1 MGEQPRAFA
10 RLPRG
15 NLRPVLDL
23 VIAGGLVIDGTG
35 SPGFDGWVGVD
46 GDRIAIVAHEGI
58 PVPEA
63 ARTIDAAGAVV
74 APGFIDV
81 HNHSDLSPFVLPAM
95 PSVIRQGVTTV
106 VVGNCGLSPWPLAGY
121 PEAVELAY
129 ADPAEHPAPSWKSFG
144 DYLAAIDEV
153 KPGVNVAALVGHGSI
168 RLEVLGTDRRAPDA
182 TELARMRAL
191 VADALDA
198 GAVGLSTGLVY
209 APGIHATTDEVVALA
224 EESATR
230 GGIYASHI
238 RGEGRDLFRAV
249 DEALEIGRRAQL
261 PVHISHLKCESS
273 RVWGRAEELL
283 ETIHGAEDAT
293 GDQYPYAAWNSSL
306 ASLLPPWASPDELE
320 RVARVASQRD
330 RLRRAV
336 EDGEEGFQ
344 SSIDGVGWDRI
355 VIVGTKD
362 QRWRGLDVATI
373 GEEMGFDPFAAF
385 VRLLVED
392 PSTSCIGHAMHED
405 DVHTI
410 VADPEV
416 FVASDGSA
424 IDPVSPAGSLPVHP
438 RDYGTFPR
446 VLARYVREEGVLTLE
461 AAIRK
466 MTSLPADRFGL
477 TDRGR
482 IAEGSSADLVVL
494 DPGTVADKST
504 YESPHRFP
512 TGVTAVLV
520 NGDRAQPGAPRGHAG
535 RAIRSS

>member
-1 MGEQPRAFA
+1 M
-10 RLPRG
+10 
-15 NLRPVLDL
+15 LDL
-23 VIAGGLVIDGTG
+23 VITDAVVVDGTG
-35 SPGFDGWVGVD
+35 APGFRGWVGVR
-46 GDRIAIVAHEGI
+46 GDRIAVVGHDGM

-63 ARTIDAAGAVV
+63 ARTIDAAGQVV

-95 PSVIRQGVTTV
+95 PSAIRQGVTTV

-129 ADPAEHPAPSWKSFG
+129 ADPAEHPAPSWRSFG
-144 DYLAAIDEV
+144 DYLAAIDEA
-153 KPGVNVAALVGHGSI
+153 KPAVNVAALVGHGAI
-168 RLEVLGTDRRAPDA
+168 RLEVLGSERRAPDA
-182 TELARMRAL
+182 TELARMRGL

-198 GAVGLSTGLVY
+198 GAVGLSTGLIY
-209 APGIHATTDEVVALA
+209 APGIHATTEEVIALA

-249 DEALEIGRRAQL
+249 DEALEIGRRAGL

-273 RVWGRAEELL
+273 RVWGRAGELL
-283 ETIHGAEDAT
+283 ERIHSAEDAT

-306 ASLLPPWASPDELE
+306 ASLFPPWAPPAELE
-320 RVARVASQRD
+320 RVARDATTRD

-336 EDGEEGFQ
+336 EDGEDDFQ

-362 QRWRGLDVATI
+362 HRWRGLDVATI
-373 GEEMGFDPFAAF
+373 AEEMGFDPFAAA

-392 PSTSCIGHAMHED
+392 PSTSCIGHAMHDD
-405 DVHTI
+405 DVRTI

-424 IDPVSPAGSLPVHP
+424 IDPASPAGSLPVHP
-438 RDYGTFPR
+438 RDYGTFPL
-446 VLARYVREEGVLTLE
+446 VLARYVREEGVLSLE

-477 TDRGR
+477 TARGR
-482 IAEGSSADLVVL
+482 IAEGDFADLVVFH
-494 DPGTVADKST
+494 PETVSDQAT
-504 YESPHRFP
+504 YEEPQRFP
-512 TGVTAVLV
+512 TDVQAVLV
-520 NGDRAQPGAPRGHAG
+520 NGVIADEAARAGSAL
-535 RAIRSS
+535 RSS

>member
-1 MGEQPRAFA
+1 M
-10 RLPRG
+10 
-15 NLRPVLDL
+15 LDL
-23 VIAGGLVIDGTG
+23 VIAGGLIVDGTG
-35 SPGFDGWVGVD
+35 APGFRGWVGVG
-46 GDRIAIVAHEGI
+46 GDRIAVVGHDGTE
-58 PVPEA
+58 PPEA

-81 HNHSDLSPFVLPAM
+81 HNHSDLSPFVLPEM

-129 ADPAEHPAPSWKSFG
+129 ADPTDHPVPSWQSFG
-144 DYLAAIDEV
+144 DYLAEIDEA
-153 KPGVNVAALVGHGSI
+153 KPAVNVAALVGHGSI
-168 RLEVLGTDRRAPDA
+168 RLEVLGHDRRAPDHD
-182 TELARMRAL
+182 ELQRMRAL

-198 GAVGLSTGLVY
+198 GAVGLSTGLIY
-209 APGIHATTDEVVALA
+209 APGISSETDEVIALA
-224 EESATR
+224 EESAAR

-261 PVHISHLKCESS
+261 PVHVSHLKCESS
-273 RVWGRAEELL
+273 RVWGRAGELL
-283 ETIHGAEDAT
+283 ATLHDADDAT

-306 ASLLPPWASPDELE
+306 ASLFPPWAPPADLG
-320 RVARVASQRD
+320 RVARDAASRD

-336 EDGEEGFQ
+336 EEGEDGFQ

-362 QRWRGLDVATI
+362 RRWRGLDVATI
-373 GEEMGFDPFAAF
+373 GEEMGFDPFAAA

-392 PSTSCIGHAMHED
+392 PSTSCIGHAMHDD
-405 DVHTI
+405 DVRAI

-424 IDPVSPAGSLPVHP
+424 IDPSGPAGSLPVHP

-446 VLARYVREEGVLTLE
+446 VLARYVREEGVLSLE

-477 TDRGR
+477 TGRGR
-482 IAEGSSADLVVL
+482 IAEGSSADLVVF
-494 DPGTVADKST
+494 DQGAIVDGAT

-512 TGVTAVLV
+512 TGISAVFV
-520 NGDRAQPGAPRGHAG
+520 NGIPATDPPSTRAGQALK
-535 RAIRSS
+535 RA

>member
-1 MGEQPRAFA
+1 
-10 RLPRG
+10 
-15 NLRPVLDL
+15 VLDL
-23 VIAGGLVIDGTG
+23 VIADGLIVDGTG
-35 SPGFDGWVGVD
+35 TPGIPGWVGVE
-46 GDRIAIVAHEGI
+46 GDRIAIVGRDGTE
-58 PVPEA
+58 PPEA

-81 HNHSDLSPFVLPAM
+81 HNHSDLSPFVLPEM
-95 PSVIRQGVTTV
+95 PSVVRQGVTTV

-129 ADPAEHPAPSWKSFG
+129 ADPAEHPVPSWQSFG
-144 DYLAAIDEV
+144 DYLEAIDEAT
-153 KPGVNVAALVGHGSI
+153 PAVNVAALVGHGSI
-168 RLEVLGTDRRAPDA
+168 RLEVLGQDRRAPDHD
-182 TELARMRAL
+182 ELQRMRAL

-198 GAVGLSTGLVY
+198 GAVGLSTGLIY
-209 APGIHATTDEVVALA
+209 APGISSDTDEVIALA
-224 EESATR
+224 EESAKR

-238 RGEGRDLFRAV
+238 RGEGRDLFTAV

-261 PVHISHLKCESS
+261 PVHVSHLKCESS
-273 RVWGRAEELL
+273 RVWGRAGELL
-283 ETIHGAEDAT
+283 EKLHGADDAT
-293 GDQYPYAAWNSSL
+293 CDQYPYAAWNSSL
-306 ASLLPPWASPDELE
+306 ASLFPPWAPPGELE
-320 RVARVASQRD
+320 RVARDASTRD

-336 EDGEEGFQ
+336 EEGEDDFQ

-362 QRWRGLDVATI
+362 ERWRGLDVATI
-373 GEEMGFDPFAAF
+373 AEEMGFDPFAAA

-392 PSTSCIGHAMHED
+392 PSTSCIGHAMDDD
-405 DVHTI
+405 DVRTI

-424 IDPVSPAGSLPVHP
+424 IDPASPAGSLPVHP

-446 VLARYVREEGVLTLE
+446 VLARYVREENVLTLE

-477 TDRGR
+477 TGRGR
-482 IAEGSSADLVVL
+482 ITEGSSADLVVF
-494 DPGTVADKST
+494 DPATVTDAAT

-512 TGVTAVLV
+512 AGIASVVV
-520 NGDRAQPGAPRGHAG
+520 NGRSGTEKGGTDAG
-535 RAIRSS
+535 RVLLPR